1 MNYKK
6 ILQYLL
12 AAVVI
17 TAMVYFFY
25 DQFKRNWDSIQSF
38 HIVLNPYYLS
48 LSFFLIFIAF
58 LIDTYIW
65 KICVNHYLK
74 EKVNFPES
82 LAFLN
87 TSNLFK
93 YIPGRILAYTVQIAL
108 MSRKNIAKSLI
119 LYVNFVTLL
128 CVIIISTMYG
138 LLYLLFYL
146 KILSMLISIL
156 IFASLFIADVVFIVF
171 NTNIIN
177 WLIIGVNRF
186 FRMEIQ
192 PIKMSKRLLIYIQ
205 FIYVMAYIP
214 VGIGIIMLARGIGIN
229 ISFSDSL
236 AVIASMA
243 VSWTTGYLA
252 IFTPG
257 GLGVRE
263 GIMFLMLKQFSN
275 VQCALIIPIASRL
288 LYTIIEAGLGGIG
301 LLIGIKYKIFSMAA
315 FQGKKKDN
323 EKVP

>member
-1 MNYKK
+1 
-6 ILQYLL
+6 
-12 AAVVI
+12 
-17 TAMVYFFY
+17 
-25 DQFKRNWDSIQSF
+25 
-38 HIVLNPYYLS
+38 
-48 LSFFLIFIAF
+48 
-58 LIDTYIW
+58 
-65 KICVNHYLK
+65 
-74 EKVNFPES
+74 
-82 LAFLN
+82 
-87 TSNLFK
+87 
-93 YIPGRILAYTVQIAL
+93 
-108 MSRKNIAKSLI
+108 
-119 LYVNFVTLL
+119 
-128 CVIIISTMYG
+128 
-138 LLYLLFYL
+138 
-146 KILSMLISIL
+146 
-156 IFASLFIADVVFIVF
+156 
-171 NTNIIN
+171 
-177 WLIIGVNRF
+177 
-186 FRMEIQ
+186 MEIQ